1 MPKLKVTLVS
11 LAAVGACAFGAWTLG
26 ACVFGDQE
34 AAGAE
39 HLANHVWLERL
50 PTDERDM
57 ITHFLAIDSRDG
69 RFGLVGRSSTWR
81 HVIEV
86 FKWSR
91 ENDRLTLLFPQE
103 RTRASFNVRT
113 WECKGEAPAP
123 FELCL
128 ELARGDRSVVLY
140 SRHDWVVEPHDF
152 IADSSEAVAELVA
165 DNAELRPLASSLGAA
180 RSDVAAMVEADDI
193 AEASDAAAWALLG
206 ER

>member
-26 ACVFGDQE
+26 SCVFGDQE
-34 AAGAE
+34 AAGVE

-57 ITHFLAIDSRDG
+57 ITHFLALESRDG

-86 FKWSR
+86 FKWHR
-91 ENDRLTLLFPQE
+91 ENDRLTLFFPQE
-103 RTRASFNVRT
+103 RSRATFKART

-128 ELARGDRSVVLY
+128 ELARGDRSVVFY
-140 SRHDWVVEPHDF
+140 SRHDWVVEPHG
-152 IADSSEAVAELVA
+152 DSSEAVAELIA
-165 DNAELRPLASSLGAA
+165 ENAELRPLASSLGAA
-180 RSDVAAMVEADDI
+180 RADVASAVDADETVD
-193 AEASDAAAWALLG
+193 ASDAAAWALLG
-206 ER
+206 VR

>member
-26 ACVFGDQE
+26 SCVFGDHE
-34 AAGAE
+34 TAGAE

-86 FKWSR
+86 FKWHR
-91 ENDRLTLLFPQE
+91 EDDRLRLFFPQE
-103 RTRASFNVRT
+103 RSRAAFKVRT

-140 SRHDWVVEPHDF
+140 SRHDWVVDPHEVVEDRSGA
-152 IADSSEAVAELVA
+152 IEELVA
-165 DNAELRPLASSLGAA
+165 ENAELEPLARSLAA
-180 RSDVAAMVEADDI
+180 VDADVADAVDPE
-193 AEASDAAAWALLG
+193 DAAELSDDAVWALVG
-206 ER
+206 GR

>member
-26 ACVFGDQE
+26 SCVFGDHE
-34 AAGAE
+34 TAGAE

-57 ITHFLAIDSRDG
+57 ITHLLAIDSRDG

-86 FKWSR
+86 FKWHR
-91 ENDRLTLLFPQE
+91 EADRLTLFFPQE
-103 RTRASFNVRT
+103 RHRAAFKVRT

-128 ELARGDRSVVLY
+128 ELTRGDRSVVLY
-140 SRHDWVVEPHDF
+140 SRHDWVVDPHGFVEDR
-152 IADSSEAVAELVA
+152 SEAVADLVA
-165 DNAELRPLASSLGAA
+165 DNAELTPLAHSLGAA
-180 RSDVAAMVEADDI
+180 QADVATAVEAEDTV
-193 AEASDAAAWALLG
+193 EVSDAAAWALLG
-206 ER
+206 GR

>member
-57 ITHFLAIDSRDG
+57 ITHLLAIDSRDG

-86 FKWSR
+86 FKWHR

-103 RTRASFNVRT
+103 RTRATFNVRT

-140 SRHDWVVEPHDF
+140 SRHDWIVEPHGF
-152 IADSSEAVAELVA
+152 VADSSEAVAELVA
-165 DNAELRPLASSLGAA
+165 ENAELRPLASSLGAA
-180 RSDVAAMVEADDI
+180 RSDVAATVEADES